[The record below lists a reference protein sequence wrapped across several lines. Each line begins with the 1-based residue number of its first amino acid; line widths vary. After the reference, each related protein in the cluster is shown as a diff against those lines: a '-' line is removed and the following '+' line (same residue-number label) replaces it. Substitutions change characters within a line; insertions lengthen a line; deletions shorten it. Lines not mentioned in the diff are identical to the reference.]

1 MKNKIYTLIILS
13 ITLSLFTINYM
24 NLNNSPK
31 EKKSKKKLQI
41 INSDPAY
48 KIYDYYLFSVQ
59 WGSSM
64 CLNYGSGCEE
74 ALKKIP
80 KHHISIHG
88 LWPSLLSGKRIPVCN
103 TGAEIDIIEDDTEI
117 FSKMNKFWVSL
128 SGKGNKVFWDHEYNK
143 HGYCYNQRLDIDVND
158 YKKYF
163 EKTMEIFE
171 DYNLGNLI
179 INALKIDDS
188 FIGEKSY
195 SYKDLY
201 NKIKDI
207 LGIDNFAFSCIK
219 VKRNSNT
226 KKQYLS
232 EIRIP
237 IGLDFKLYKGK
248 LQNGGSCSS
257 KTDINLIF

>member
-1 MKNKIYTLIILS
+1 MYTG
-13 ITLSLFTINYM
+13 T
-24 NLNNSPK
+24 
-31 EKKSKKKLQI
+31 
-41 INSDPAY
+41 D
-48 KIYDYYLFSVQ
+48 
-59 WGSSM
+59 
-64 CLNYGSGCEE
+64 
-74 ALKKIP
+74 
-80 KHHISIHG
+80 
-88 LWPSLLSGKRIPVCN
+88 
-103 TGAEIDIIEDDTEI
+103 IDIIEDDIEI

-128 SGKGNKVFWDHEYNK
+128 SGKGNKIFWNHEYNK
-143 HGYCYNQRLDIDVND
+143 HSYCYNQKCDLDVND

-171 DYNLGNLI
+171 DNNLGKLI
-179 INALKIDDS
+179 INSLNVDDS

-201 NKIKDI
+201 NKTKEI

-219 VKRNSNT
+219 VQRNSKI

-232 EIRIP
+232 EIRIS

-248 LQNGGSCSS
+248 VKNGGSCSS

>member
-1 MKNKIYTLIILS
+1 MEKKIYTFLLIS
-13 ITLSLFTINYM
+13 ITISFITLYTKYKSHLQ
-24 NLNNSPK
+24 K
-31 EKKSKKKLQI
+31 EKKVKKNFQI
-41 INSDPAY
+41 PTSDPAY
-48 KIYDYYLFSVQ
+48 QIYDYYLFSVQ

-64 CLNYGSGCEE
+64 CLNYGSSCEE
-74 ALKKIP
+74 FLKKIP

-88 LWPSLLSGKRIPVCN
+88 LWPSLLSGKRLPVCN
-103 TGAEIDIIEDDTEI
+103 SGTEIDIIEDDTEI

-143 HGYCYNQRLDIDVND
+143 HGYCYNQRFNFDVND

-171 DYNLGNLI
+171 ENNLGKLI
-179 INALKIDDS
+179 INALNVDQS

-195 SYKDLY
+195 SFKELY
-201 NKIKDI
+201 NKIKEI
-207 LGIDNFAFSCIK
+207 LKIDNFAFSCIK
-219 VKRNSNT
+219 VKRNSKI

-248 LQNGGSCSS
+248 VQNGGSCSS